1 MPSAPTRPR
10 IAAAA
15 ILLLLATTAAVTGA
29 DFAMDKTKSTSG
41 SACAVVNNRLYAFGG
56 YLATAGDTRPAMAKG
71 IYSIDLSQPFSA
83 SDPPITTHGVFDIPA
98 SGLVDTNA
106 VVLGDGK
113 ILIAS
118 GTTPKDIN
126 NSTFIFNPSDNSITP
141 GPEIKSGRYP
151 HPSSMAN
158 AVTASDKYSAVP
170 IYGGIQED
178 KSHASSMLLVTSS
191 SSSVVTSRPADLVP
205 REFASVMRFNGS
217 QLLVSGGF
225 GDDYQKD
232 SWLFDES
239 SQSWSKAKWAMTQG
253 RYFHRS
259 VVYGSKPYLITVGGY
274 SSAKPYTL
282 VETVDLSANSPT
294 STASTVVNAD
304 DGPKSVV
311 SGCMALVGDTLL
323 YLGGTL
329 TNDAGTN
336 FGAYL
341 PLVSLLKIETANNGL
356 QFRWITD
363 FKPAPSTSSTKS
375 GSGNSSNGG
384 SDSGSSSSSASGASS
399 SDKGSV
405 TTESSGL
412 STGAIVG
419 IAIGAAVVGAVAVF
433 GVLQYRRRQHIPDAP
448 KPVQPT
454 PAPPA
459 EPTQQNMYV
468 QSQAYAQA
476 QNTYAQPQNTVVQP
490 QQTWAQ
496 PQPQQQPQPTW
507 VQPQQPQYTGP
518 SYVAMPVPPTP
529 STPTVLSEPTTLV
542 SSTGVG
548 YLMDPDTMQ
557 RRQSSA
563 SGAGYAPHK

>member
-1 MPSAPTRPR
+1 MAAALSMPR
-10 IAAAA
+10 IAAVT
-15 ILLLLATTAAVTGA
+15 ILLLLAATAAVKGA
-29 DFAMDKTKSTSG
+29 DFTMDKTKSTSG
-41 SACAVVNNRLYAFGG
+41 SACAVVDNRLYALGG
-56 YLATAGDTRPAMAKG
+56 YLATAGETKSSMAKG
-71 IYSIDLSQPFSA
+71 IYSIDLSQPFSTN
-83 SDPPITTHGVFDIPA
+83 DPPVTSHGVIDA
-98 SGLVDTNA
+98 SVSGLVDMNA
-106 VVLGDGK
+106 VVLGDSK

-118 GTTPKDIN
+118 GTGPKDIN
-126 NSTFIFNPSDNSITP
+126 NSTYIFNPTDNSITP
-141 GPEIKSGRYP
+141 GSDIKSGRYP

-158 AVTASDKYSAVP
+158 AATAADKYSAVP

-191 SSSVVTSRPADLVP
+191 SSSLVTSRPADLVP

-232 SWLFDES
+232 SWLFNEA
-239 SQSWSKAKWAMTQG
+239 SQTWTKAKWMMTMG

-259 VVYGSKPYLITVGGY
+259 VLYGSKPYLITVGGY

-282 VETVDLSANSPT
+282 VESVDLSANSPT
-294 STASTVVNAD
+294 SSAGTIVNAG
-304 DGPKSVV
+304 DGPKSMV
-311 SGCMALVGDTLL
+311 SGCMTLVGDTLI
-323 YLGGTL
+323 YLGGNSA
-329 TNDAGTN
+329 NDAGTN
-336 FGAYL
+336 FGPYL

-363 FKPAPSTSSTKS
+363 FKPA
-375 GSGNSSNGG
+375 
-384 SDSGSSSSSASGASS
+384 SSSSSAKSGSGSSNGGPDSNSSASS
-399 SDKGSV
+399 SAAGNSDKGSV

-412 STGAIVG
+412 STGAIIG
-419 IAIGAAVVGAVAVF
+419 IAISAAVVGAVAVF
-433 GVLQYRRRQHIPDAP
+433 GVLQYRRRQQIPDAP
-448 KPVQPT
+448 KPVQPA

-459 EPTQQNMYV
+459 EPAQQNMYA

-476 QNTYAQPQNTVVQP
+476 QNAYVQP
-490 QQTWAQ
+490 QPTWTQ
-496 PQPQQQPQPTW
+496 PQQPQQQPTW
-507 VQPQQPQYTGP
+507 ANQQPQFNGP

-557 RRQSSA
+557 RPQSSV
-563 SGAGYAPHK
+563 SGAGAGYVLHK

>member
-1 MPSAPTRPR
+1 MSAALSMPR
-10 IAAAA
+10 IAAVT
-15 ILLLLATTAAVTGA
+15 IFLLLATTTVAAA
-29 DFAMDKTKSTSG
+29 DFTMDKTKTTSG

-56 YLATAGDTRPAMAKG
+56 YLATAGDTKSSMAKG

-83 SDPPITTHGVFDIPA
+83 NDPPITTHGVFDISA

-106 VVLGDGK
+106 VVLDGGK

-118 GTTPKDIN
+118 GTGPKDIN

-158 AVTASDKYSAVP
+158 AATVADKYSAVP

-232 SWLFDES
+232 SWLFNEA
-239 SQSWSKAKWAMTQG
+239 SQSWAKAKWTMMQG

-282 VETVDLSANSPT
+282 VESVDLSANSPS
-294 STASTVVNAD
+294 STAGTVVNAD

-311 SGCMALVGDTLL
+311 SGCMTLVGDTLI
-323 YLGGTL
+323 YLGGTR

-336 FGAYL
+336 VGPYL

-363 FKPAPSTSSTKS
+363 FMPASSSSSTKS
-375 GSGNSSNGG
+375 GSGNNSNGG
-384 SDSGSSSSSASGASS
+384 SDSNSSSSSASGSS
-399 SDKGSV
+399 NSDNGSV
-405 TTESSGL
+405 TTASSGL
-412 STGAIVG
+412 STGAIIG

-433 GVLQYRRRQHIPDAP
+433 GVLQYRRSQQFSDAP
-448 KPVQPT
+448 KPVQPA
-454 PAPPA
+454 PAPPT
-459 EPTQQNMYV
+459 EPAQQNMYA

-476 QNTYAQPQNTVVQP
+476 QNTYVQP
-490 QQTWAQ
+490 QPTWAQ
-496 PQPQQQPQPTW
+496 PQSQQPQPQPTW
-507 VQPQQPQYTGP
+507 ANQQPQYTGP

-529 STPTVLSEPTTLV
+529 TTPTVLSEPTTLV

-557 RRQSSA
+557 RPPSSVSGA
-563 SGAGYAPHK
+563 GAGYAPHK